1 MLLVGGG
8 GHTASLLPEG
18 RILVAGGVGID
29 MTAKPTTQ
37 LFDPATEMWS
47 ASTPLD
53 EARQGATAVLLGD
66 GRVLVLG
73 GIGTVGNA
81 LSSAEAYSTAP

>member
-1 MLLVGGG
+1 
-8 GHTASLLPEG
+8 
-18 RILVAGGVGID
+18 
-29 MTAKPTTQ
+29 MTAMPTTQ
-37 LFDPATEMWS
+37 LFDPSTETW
-47 ASTPLD
+47 ASSSPLD